1 MQENS
6 LNTEPLVAF
15 NAIIRYNPLYTD
27 IAIMKDN
34 THKFDH
40 RIKTPDPH
48 IVAII
53 AAIDEIKGQ
62 FRAGLKMTP
71 QAITSLRKSVLVTS
85 AGASTRIEGAKLTD
99 KEVEKVMQ
107 SLTISKYA
115 DRDSQEVQGYLETLQ
130 NVFDSFDSLSLREGT
145 ITSLHKEL
153 LKYSTKD
160 DIHRGEYKKKENT
173 VGVLGPDG
181 KVARIMFETTPAFL
195 TAKEMQELVDWT
207 KDALEKNRFHPLLT
221 IANFI
226 VEFLKIH
233 PFEDGN
239 GRLSR
244 VLTNLLLLRSGY
256 PFIQYVSHEQI
267 IERRKDEYY
276 LALRKSQET
285 FKTDHDSI
293 APWLNFFT
301 SVVQEQANK
310 AIELVDG
317 ESEEVHL
324 SPKQME
330 VWNYF
335 SKVNECGPSEIVN
348 ATGIALGTVRQA
360 LVRLVELGKIKRVG
374 RGRGTRYVKI

>member
-1 MQENS
+1 ME
-6 LNTEPLVAF
+6 
-15 NAIIRYNPLYTD
+15 
-27 IAIMKDN
+27 DN
-34 THKFDH
+34 TRKFDH
-40 RIKTPDPH
+40 RIKAPDPH

-71 QAITSLRKSVLVTS
+71 QAITGLRKSVLVTS

-99 KEVEKVMQ
+99 EEVEKIMQ
-107 SLTISKYA
+107 GLAVSKFA

-130 NVFDSFDSLSLREGT
+130 NVFDSFETLPLREGT

-153 LKYSTKD
+153 LKYSNKD
-160 DIHRGEYKKKENT
+160 DTHRGEYKKKENT

-207 KDALEKNRFHPLLT
+207 KDAFEKNRFHPLLI

-256 PFIQYVSHEQI
+256 QFVQYVSHEQI
-267 IERRKDEYY
+267 VERRKDEYY

-285 FKTDHDSI
+285 FKTDHDTI

-301 SVVQEQANK
+301 SVVQEQATK
-310 AIELVDG
+310 AVALVEGDT
-317 ESEEVHL
+317 EEEHL
-324 SPKQME
+324 SPKQVE
-330 VWNYF
+330 VWNYI
-335 SKVNECGPSEIVN
+335 SAVPEAGPSEIVN

-360 LVRLVELGKIKRVG
+360 LERLVELGKIKRIG
-374 RGRGTRYVKI
+374 KGRGTRYVKI